1 LIQETVLSNDKLIA
15 SIEDQELGQKILD
28 FEKNVNAKIKES
40 YKEIEQNTNKIAK
53 DSAKSITDLN
63 LPTKIDKLDANIAGI
78 SVSTQNLQGRIDLL
92 EGNLNDKFKDSN
104 EKLNSEFIKLGKAIN
119 DKTDQVVNAVNTLEK
134 KIIKFENSLNN
145 KFTITWVLVVIV
157 FLATLIF

>member
-1 LIQETVLSNDKLIA
+1 M
-15 SIEDQELGQKILD
+15 
-28 FEKNVNAKIKES
+28 NAKIKES

-78 SVSTQNLQGRIDLL
+78 SVSTENLQGRLDLL
-92 EGNLNDKFKDSN
+92 ERNLNDKFKDSN
-104 EKLNSEFIKLGKAIN
+104 EKLNSEFINLGKSIN
-119 DKTDQVVNAVNTLEK
+119 EKTDQVVNAINTLEK
-134 KIIKFENSLNN
+134 KIIKFENNLNN
-145 KFTITWVLVVIV
+145 KFTITWVLLVIT